1 MSDVELIGM
10 AQVVAGYARPV
21 VGPVSFSVRAGHVL
35 GLGGP
40 NGSGKSTL
48 LRAIT
53 GQARVFS
60 GELRRHPAA
69 TISHHWQR
77 PERPPELPL
86 LGRELFA
93 LLGAEPDR
101 PPACVRYLMDIPLSR
116 LSGGQFQLLQTMACL
131 CGSSRLVL
139 LDEPTNNLDEYAQEA
154 VSGMMEALPNDRAV
168 LVVSHEG
175 EFLRRHCTEV
185 VELTP

>member
-1 MSDVELIGM
+1 MSNVELVGLD
-10 AQVVAGYARPV
+10 QVVAGYARPV
-21 VGPVSFSVRAGHVL
+21 VGPVSFSVRAGRVL

-53 GQARVFS
+53 GLSRIFS
-60 GELRRHPAA
+60 GELRRHPEA

-77 PERPPELPL
+77 PEHLPELPL
-86 LGRELFA
+86 LGREMFA
-93 LLGAEPDR
+93 LLGAEPDVSPVSVR
-101 PPACVRYLMDIPLSR
+101 PLLNTPLSR

-139 LDEPTNNLDEYAQEA
+139 LDEPTNNLDERAQEA
-154 VSGMMEALPNDRAV
+154 VSGMMESLPNDRAV
-168 LVVSHEG
+168 LVVSHED